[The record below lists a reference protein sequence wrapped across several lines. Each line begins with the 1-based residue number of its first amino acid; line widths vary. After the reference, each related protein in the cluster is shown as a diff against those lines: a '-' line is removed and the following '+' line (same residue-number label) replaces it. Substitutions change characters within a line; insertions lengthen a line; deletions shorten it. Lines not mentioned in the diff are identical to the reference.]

1 MPTVFHDFRYGF
13 RVLRSSPAFTAI
25 AVLTLA
31 LGIAAN
37 TTVFSWIDAVLL
49 RPLPGVADPG
59 RVVAFETVAPNGEPL
74 TTSYPDFRDF
84 RDHLQLSSITVAQP
98 NGFSVGEE
106 DRVERV
112 WGQLVSG
119 NFFEVLGVK
128 ATLGRTFSPD
138 ERGDKPGGYPVAVIS
153 DRLWRSRFHADTSV
167 IGRNIR
173 VNRHDLTI
181 IGVAAPEFR
190 GTMPGLSFEI
200 WIPYV
205 MAQQLNGV
213 PDWMIR
219 DRKTRNMIGLVRLNS
234 GVGLE
239 QANAEASS
247 LAAQLARMD
256 PYTNGGIGAALLP
269 VWKAH
274 FGAQAALLA
283 PLQILMAVCG
293 VVLLIVCANVA
304 NLLLA
309 RATSRRK
316 EFSIRVALGA
326 GRGRLGRQVLVET
339 LVLALT
345 AAIVGVPLAMWMA
358 QALGFL
364 LPPTS
369 FPIILDVRLS
379 TGVLLF
385 TILLSI
391 AAAVISGVAPAIQ
404 SARADVNE
412 NLKEGGRSAT
422 PGTRSNRM
430 RGLLVASE
438 VALALVALIGAG
450 LFARSFQTA
459 RAIHPGFSTD
469 RILMSRF
476 YLPSSGY
483 SVEDRK
489 QFCRLLRER
498 LETAPGVTGVA
509 YGDTAPLGFEPS
521 WWEDLQV
528 EGYLPRTSENMK
540 IYRAVV
546 APGYFRLLRI
556 PLLDG
561 RDFTDLDDEKSEQVM
576 IVNETF
582 VKRFFAGRYPIG
594 RHVRGWGRWFTIVG
608 VARDA
613 KYNHIAEGPTPYF
626 YVPFRQVYRGD
637 MNVAFF
643 VRTAGDPRQAISAV
657 RRTVRSIDPGL
668 GVFDAI
674 PLVDY
679 IGASL
684 FAQKVAASLLAALG
698 ALALVLAGVGLY
710 SVMAYSVAQRTH
722 EMGIRMALGA
732 QPRDVR
738 WMVLGQGMVLT
749 LAGLAVGA
757 LVSLA
762 VTRVAAGLLVGTSAT
777 DPLVFAG
784 AAVFLATIGALASY
798 LPARRATRTDP
809 VVALRYQ

>member
-1 MPTVFHDFRYGF
+1 MATVFHDLRYGF
-13 RVLRSSPAFTAI
+13 RVLRNSPAFTAV
-25 AVLTLA
+25 ALLTLA

-49 RPLPGVADPG
+49 RPLPGAADPG
-59 RVVAFETVAPNGEPL
+59 RVVAFETVAPNGDAL

-84 RDHLQLSSITVAQP
+84 RDHLKLASITVAQP

-112 WGQLVSG
+112 WGELVSG
-119 NFFEVLGVK
+119 NFFDVLGVK
-128 ATLGRTFSPD
+128 PVIGRTFSA
-138 ERGDKPGGYPVAVIS
+138 EEQGDKPGGYPVAVIS
-153 DRLWRSRFHADTSV
+153 ERLWRARFHGDASV
-167 IGRNIR
+167 IGRGIR
-173 VNRHDLTI
+173 VNRHELTI
-181 IGVAAPEFR
+181 IGVAPAEFR
-190 GTMPGLSFEI
+190 GTMPGLSFEV

-219 DRKTRNMIGLVRLNS
+219 DRKTRNMTALARLKP
-234 GVGLE
+234 GVSLE
-239 QANAEASS
+239 QARAEASA

-256 PYTNGGIGAALLP
+256 PYTNGGIGATLLP
-269 VWKAH
+269 VWRSH

-339 LVLALT
+339 LVLALG
-345 AAIVGVPLAMWMA
+345 AAVVGVPLAMWMS
-358 QALGFL
+358 QALGLL

-369 FPIILDVRLS
+369 FPVILDVRLS
-379 TGVLLF
+379 GGVLLF
-385 TILLSI
+385 TVLLSI
-391 AAAVISGVAPAIQ
+391 AAAVVSGVAPAVQ
-404 SARADVNE
+404 SARADVIE
-412 NLKEGGRSAT
+412 DLKEGGRSAT
-422 PGTRSNRM
+422 PGARSNRM

-483 SVEDRK
+483 SVADRK

-498 LETAPGVTGVA
+498 LESAPGVTGAA
-509 YGDTAPLGFEPS
+509 YADMAPLGFEGS
-521 WWEDLQV
+521 WWEDLEV
-528 EGYLPRTSENMK
+528 EGYVPRTSENMK
-540 IYRAVV
+540 ISRAVV
-546 APGYFRLLRI
+546 APGYFQLLRI

-582 VKRFFAGRYPIG
+582 VKRFFAGRNPIG
-594 RHVRGWGRWFTIVG
+594 RRVRGWGRWFTIVG

-613 KYNHIAEGPTPYF
+613 KYNHIAEAPTPYF

-643 VRTAGDPRQAISAV
+643 VHTAGDPRQAVSTV
-657 RRTVRSIDPGL
+657 RRAVRSIDPGL
-668 GVFDAI
+668 AVFDAI
-674 PLVDY
+674 PLADY

-698 ALALVLAGVGLY
+698 ALALVLAAVGLY

-738 WMVLGQGMVLT
+738 RMVLGQGMVLT
-749 LAGLAVGA
+749 VAGLAAGA
-757 LVSLA
+757 LASFA
-762 VTRVAAGLLVGTSAT
+762 ITRIVAGLLVGTSAT
-777 DPLVFAG
+777 DPGVFIG
-784 AAVFLATIGALASY
+784 AAVFLAAIGALASY